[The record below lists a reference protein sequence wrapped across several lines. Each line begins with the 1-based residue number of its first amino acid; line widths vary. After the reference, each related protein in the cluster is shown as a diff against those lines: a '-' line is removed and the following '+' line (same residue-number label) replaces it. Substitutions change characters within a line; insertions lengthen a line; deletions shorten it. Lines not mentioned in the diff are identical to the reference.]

1 MLRSS
6 KWIGLGLWVTVAF
19 PYHFG
24 FFFWFLVFGFFLG
37 IIQKLVVV
45 DVIVTTVAI
54 TP

>member
-1 MLRSS
+1 MDGA
-6 KWIGLGLWVTVAF
+6 WTLGYGGVSLSFWF
-19 PYHFG
+19 S

-37 IIQKLVVV
+37 IQKLVVV